1 MNNIMLMIVMSYN
14 IKYTVFF
21 DKTDTTSES
30 ETSKMRLTTSLTGS
44 LLLFFLI
51 FNIFYKDYKTRH

>member
-30 ETSKMRLTTSLTGS
+30 ETSKMQLTTSLTGS
-44 LLLFFLI
+44 LLLFFFI
-51 FNIFYKDYKTRH
+51 FNIFYKEL